1 MCPVCEITSL
11 PSGVD
16 SALPDVGFKA
26 SEAFHSVSFPPWN
39 LWISHI
45 TSYCPCQ
52 AAAHLLRHLFV
63 RCCVYGL
70 MIMPRSAHVHY
81 CQKKKKIQFPLL
93 FFFLYSFTLG
103 KLSYEISAMEL
114 SCVSARFPGFDQHL
128 AKGCTVWLKAD
139 SSYPTVF
146 LKPYPYMV
154 LVKPPSTIQLLI

>member
-1 MCPVCEITSL
+1 MWDSRPLRLSTVCHFLPGICGLVISLPIVLARQRPTCCATSL
-11 PSGVD
+11 SVAAFM
-16 SALPDVGFKA
+16 ALWLCHGQHMSTTVK
-26 SEAFHSVSFPPWN
+26 
-39 LWISHI
+39 
-45 TSYCPCQ
+45 
-52 AAAHLLRHLFV
+52 
-63 RCCVYGL
+63 
-70 MIMPRSAHVHY
+70 
-81 CQKKKKIQFPLL
+81 KKKKIQFPLL

-154 LVKPPSTIQLLI
+154 LVKPPSTIQLLIWW